1 MTNDWANFLNPD
13 LVRTRLLRTG
23 LFLVAHEML
32 LSAIKDRTHDFYSNT
47 WTYTDGWKPSP
58 DYREKVLSLDPKRKN
73 DPFRASVEWLR
84 QIEAIDEDDEASIRE
99 LTEERNR
106 LAHELRNVLGG
117 TIEHDFESL
126 FPKLVHLVAK
136 IDRWWIVNL
145 EIATDPVLSGK
156 EIDEDG
162 VTPGSLMLLQVLN
175 QVALG
180 NDEEAWALYHA
191 FASAHEDAKL

>member
-1 MTNDWANFLNPD
+1 MTNNWADFLNPD
-13 LVRTRLLRTG
+13 VVRTRLLRTG

-47 WTYTDGWKPSP
+47 WTSNDGWKPSP
-58 DYREKVLSLDPKRKN
+58 AYREKVLSLDPKGKN
-73 DPFRASVEWLR
+73 DPLRASVVWLR
-84 QIEAIDEDDEASIRE
+84 QIEAIDDEDEASIRK

-106 LAHELRNVLGG
+106 LAHELRSVLGG
-117 TIEHDFESL
+117 TIEHDFEGL

-136 IDRWWIVNL
+136 IDRWWIVNVEL
-145 EIATDPVLSGK
+145 ATDPELAGK
-156 EIDEDG
+156 EFDQEG

-191 FASAHEDAKL
+191 FASAHEDARF

>member
-1 MTNDWANFLNPD
+1 MANDWLEFLNPD
-13 LVRTRLLRTG
+13 VVRTRLLRTG

-32 LSAIKDRTHDFYSNT
+32 VSAIRDRTHDFYSNT
-47 WTYTDGWKPSP
+47 WTATGGWKPSP
-58 DYREKVLSLDPKRKN
+58 EYRERVLSLDPKGKN
-73 DPFRASVEWLR
+73 DPFRSSVEWLR
-84 QIEAIDEDDEASIRE
+84 QIEAIDEDDETLIRE

-117 TIEHDFESL
+117 TSEHDFESL
-126 FPKLVHLVAK
+126 FPKLVHLVTK

-145 EIATDPVLSGK
+145 EIATDPDLAGK
-156 EIDEDG
+156 EFDEDD
-162 VTPGSLMLLQVLN
+162 VTPGSMMLLQVLQ

-191 FASAHEDAKL
+191 FVSAHKDANH